1 MVQITPPA
9 ISNIGWKTYI
19 IFAVFN
25 AAWIP
30 VVYFFFP
37 ETKGMELEE
46 VDKMFSKEDD
56 LAAAAFVDKEKEIT
70 AIQYT
75 EDTEDV

>member
-1 MVQITPPA
+1 
-9 ISNIGWKTYI
+9 
-19 IFAVFN
+19 
-25 AAWIP
+25 
-30 VVYFFFP
+30 
-37 ETKGMELEE
+37 MELEE
-46 VDKMFSKEDD
+46 VDKMFAKEDD

>member
-1 MVQITPPA
+1 VVQITPPA

-25 AAWIP
+25 ATWVPI
-30 VVYFFFP
+30 VYFFFP

-46 VDKMFSKEDD
+46 VDKMFSNEEA
-56 LAAAAFVDKEKEIT
+56 LEAMTLEDKEKHVTEIQQLEST
-70 AIQYT
+70 KN
-75 EDTEDV
+75 V

>member
-1 MVQITPPA
+1 VVQITPPA

>member
-1 MVQITPPA
+1 VVQITPPA

-46 VDKMFSKEDD
+46 VDKMFSNEDD

>member
-1 MVQITPPA
+1 VVQITPPA

-25 AAWIP
+25 ATWVPI
-30 VVYFFFP
+30 VYFFFP

-46 VDKMFSKEDD
+46 VDRMFSNEEA
-56 LAAAAFVDKEKEIT
+56 LEAMTLEDKEKHVTEIQQLEAT
-70 AIQYT
+70 KN
-75 EDTEDV
+75 V

>member
-1 MVQITPPA
+1 VVQITPPA

-25 AAWIP
+25 ATWVPI
-30 VVYFFFP
+30 VYFFFP

-46 VDKMFSKEDD
+46 VDKMFSNEKALE
-56 LAAAAFVDKEKEIT
+56 AMTVEDKEKHVTEIQQLEAT
-70 AIQYT
+70 KN
-75 EDTEDV
+75 V

>member
-1 MVQITPPA
+1 VVQVTPPA

-25 AAWIP
+25 ATWVPI
-30 VVYFFFP
+30 VYFFFP

-46 VDKMFSKEDD
+46 VDKMFSNEEA
-56 LAAAAFVDKEKEIT
+56 LEAMTLEDKEKHVTEI
-70 AIQYT
+70 QQ
-75 EDTEDV
+75 